1 MKYATEFMQ
10 VQIVHVIF
18 ATHLVAPALLRK
30 KRIIHANDRN
40 YYGMLLIQWKKKKQT
55 FLTFKTRIILNL
67 SFTYFWLNQFIKNN
81 SVEQE
86 LHTAN
91 GINMLSFDLYFTT

>member
-40 YYGMLLIQWKKKKQT
+40 YYGMLLIQWKKKKTNIFDIQ
-55 FLTFKTRIILNL
+55 N
-67 SFTYFWLNQFIKNN
+67 KNN
-81 SVEQE
+81 IKPFFHLFLAQS
-86 LHTAN
+86 
-91 GINMLSFDLYFTT
+91 IY